1 MSTVPELL
9 ERARADGRLLVA
21 CDVSPPKAAG
31 LPELERL
38 RGLARADFL
47 CCAYLPGRAVR
58 LDSAVMALL
67 LKRELGT
74 DVIFNLAT
82 RDMNRLALSVHLM
95 GATALGLENAV
106 ALRGD
111 DFSTRD
117 QRRVAAV
124 HDTTPTQL
132 LEVAAKLNEGQDFRG
147 AALAAPVP
155 LCMGATMDFG
165 RDFQGEVRLAVR
177 KARAGARF
185 FLTQSIYD
193 ATLPERFAAAYRAE
207 AGEDLSVPVLWGVP
221 VLAPGGVTFGDVP
234 GEWYKS
240 LGAGRPGSEIA
251 LDFLGQLRARGVE
264 AVYLVAPILKGGER
278 DYESAAQV
286 LAHLSGADR

>member
-1 MSTVPELL
+1 VSTVPEALA
-9 ERARADGRLLVA
+9 RARTEGRLLVA

-31 LPELERL
+31 LPESERL

-95 GATALGLENAV
+95 GAAALGLENMV
-106 ALRGD
+106 VLRGD

-132 LEVAAKLNEGQDFRG
+132 LEVAARMNEGQDFRG

-155 LCMGATMDFG
+155 LCAGATMDFG
-165 RDFQGEVRLAVR
+165 RDFEDEVRLAVR

-185 FLTQSIYD
+185 FLTQSMYD
-193 ATLPERFAAAYRAE
+193 ATLPERFAHAYRAE

-221 VLAPGGVTFGDVP
+221 VLAAGSVAFGDVP
-234 GEWYKS
+234 EAWAAE
-240 LGAGRPGSEIA
+240 LAAGRPGSDIA
-251 LDFLGQLRARGVE
+251 LDFLGELKRQGVE
-264 AVYLVAPILKGGER
+264 AIYLVAPILKGGER
-278 DYESAAQV
+278 DYEAAAWV
-286 LAHLSGADR
+286 LTGLGGAG

>member
-1 MSTVPELL
+1 MSTVPDALI
-9 ERARADGRLLVA
+9 RARAERRLLVA

-31 LPELERL
+31 LPEIERL

-58 LDSAVMALL
+58 LDSVAMAVL

-82 RDMNRLALSVHLM
+82 RDMNRLALSVHLL
-95 GATALGLENAV
+95 GAAALGLENAV

-111 DFSTRD
+111 DFSSRD
-117 QRRVAAV
+117 LRRVAAV

-132 LEVAAKLNEGQDFRG
+132 LKVAAALNEGQDFRG
-147 AALAAPVP
+147 VALAAPVP

-177 KARAGARF
+177 KVRAGARF

-193 ATLPERFAAAYRAE
+193 ATLPERFASAFRAE
-207 AGEDLSVPVLWGVP
+207 AGQDLPVPVLWGVP
-221 VLAPGGVTFGDVP
+221 VLAPGSVTFGDVP
-234 GEWYKS
+234 KEWFRR
-240 LGAGRPGSEIA
+240 LAAGRPGWEIA
-251 LDFLGQLRARGVE
+251 LDFLGDLQRRGVE
-264 AVYLVAPILKGGER
+264 GVYLLAPILKGGER
-278 DYESAAQV
+278 DYDAAARV
-286 LAHLSGADR
+286 LPGLGG